1 MKKLVLVLFVA
12 LAAVFSASAQYS
24 SAPEVFANNPDK
36 VVPGLKYRQLKKLY
50 NPKNYAYLAEPAY
63 GTGRSW
69 LNLLVPG
76 LAQFTM
82 GEPGRGTRY
91 LLFGLMGEG
100 MLYIAAHDYVY
111 YSLDKD
117 SRKALN
123 MDDSFMDS
131 GAQAIP
137 LLFGSIILVTDY
149 LCAIANANKIAKVK
163 SQYKYDL
170 NKLGRQVTFTTSP
183 FLTPV
188 QIGNDVQPV
197 AGLTF
202 AMRF

>member
-1 MKKLVLVLFVA
+1 MKKLLLVLFVT
-12 LAAVFSASAQYS
+12 LAAMFSASAQY

-50 NPKNYAYLAEPAY
+50 NPKNYSYLAEPAY

-76 LAQFTM
+76 LAQYTM

-91 LLFGLMGEG
+91 LLFGMLGEG

-111 YSLDKD
+111 YSLDKEG
-117 SRKALN
+117 RKAIN
-123 MDDSFMDS
+123 MDDSFMDKGS
-131 GAQAIP
+131 QVVP

-149 LCAIANANKIAKVK
+149 LCSIANANKIAKVK

-170 NKLGRQVTFTTSP
+170 DKLGRQVSFTTSP

-188 QIGNDVQPV
+188 QIGNDVRPV
-197 AGLTF
+197 AGFTF
-202 AMRF
+202 AMQF